1 MYEVKDFPLIII
13 PILICLIE
21 IRYLILPRIDC
32 DLHHLNQKT
41 KIPMDTIIIFTLQ
54 ILKALKY
61 IHSAKVLHRDLKPQN
76 ILVTLST
83 LQIVVCFIEKRL
95 FFI

>member
-1 MYEVKDFPLIII
+1 M
-13 PILICLIE
+13 
-21 IRYLILPRIDC
+21 PRIDC

-76 ILVTLST
+76 ILVTLAT
-83 LQIVVCFIEKRL
+83 LQIVVCVMNEGKD
-95 FFI
+95 FFLNSELAQNENGVLVSFDFRQY